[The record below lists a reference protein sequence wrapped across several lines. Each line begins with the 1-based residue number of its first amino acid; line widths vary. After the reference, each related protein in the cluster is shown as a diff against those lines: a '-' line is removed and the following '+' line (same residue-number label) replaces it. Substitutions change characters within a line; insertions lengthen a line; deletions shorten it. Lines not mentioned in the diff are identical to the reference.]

1 MIKQHGA
8 LLAKGWLLGIQ
19 FDELFKDGLYL
30 QMGRTA
36 DLYAEEIKKALTAK
50 GIPLYFDSPTN
61 QIFFTI
67 ENCRMEKLKETVD
80 FGFGC
85 KADDSHSIIRFCTSW
100 ATKEEDVKA
109 LVRVIEAL

>member
-36 DLYAEEIKKALTAK
+36 DLYAEEIKKALTLK

-67 ENCRMEKLKETVD
+67 ENCQMEKLKETID

-85 KADDSHSIIRFCTSW
+85 KADDTHSIIRFCTSW

-109 LVRVIEAL
+109 LVHVIEAL